1 MSRTVTLGTNQ
12 NLESVG
18 SIAVVVCWDS
28 QGGVIFSSAVQ
39 EVLLGLNL
47 TFSVEGAWLKEQ
59 GLKEKVG
66 SSLVVRSMHGANV
79 IILSG
84 GLGETIS
91 VDAWRKLAAAAARAS
106 APRSGAIVVTGSAA
120 VSESAAAGA
129 CVEGATLASYVYS
142 LKDTTDEG
150 DFYVVPVGDASAEL
164 RSAVANAQIIA
175 DTANWVKEL
184 CNLPAGNLPPQELAR
199 RALAELET
207 RDHVRVDVWDEQRIA
222 KENMGAFLD
231 VNRGSDEPAR
241 LVYASYDPQPGAA
254 LAHVILVGKGV
265 TFDSGGYSLK
275 PPTGM
280 IGMKSDMTGA
290 AVVLG
295 VVSAV
300 AQLKLAVKVSAITPL
315 TENMVNGRATRP
327 GDVSVARNGTSIEV
341 LNTDAE
347 GRLILS
353 DALVLATEA
362 QPDLIV
368 DVATLTGAQNV
379 ALGSEVAALFATSD
393 DLASDFTAAGERAG
407 ESLWRLPLV
416 DSYDAYLD
424 SDVAD
429 VKNIGKAGE
438 AGTIVAALFLRRFVS
453 DSPWVH
459 LDIAAPAESD
469 ANKGYLTKG
478 STAFSFRTIVE
489 YLRTLSER

>member
-1 MSRTVTLGTNQ
+1 
-12 NLESVG
+12 
-18 SIAVVVCWDS
+18 
-28 QGGVIFSSAVQ
+28 
-39 EVLLGLNL
+39 
-47 TFSVEGAWLKEQ
+47 
-59 GLKEKVG
+59 
-66 SSLVVRSMHGANV
+66 
-79 IILSG
+79 
-84 GLGETIS
+84 
-91 VDAWRKLAAAAARAS
+91 
-106 APRSGAIVVTGSAA
+106 
-120 VSESAAAGA
+120 
-129 CVEGATLASYVYS
+129 
-142 LKDTTDEG
+142 
-150 DFYVVPVGDASAEL
+150 
-164 RSAVANAQIIA
+164 
-175 DTANWVKEL
+175 
-184 CNLPAGNLPPQELAR
+184 
-199 RALAELET
+199 
-207 RDHVRVDVWDEQRIA
+207 
-222 KENMGAFLD
+222 
-231 VNRGSDEPAR
+231 
-241 LVYASYDPQPGAA
+241 
-254 LAHVILVGKGV
+254 
-265 TFDSGGYSLK
+265 
-275 PPTGM
+275 
-280 IGMKSDMTGA
+280 
-290 AVVLG
+290 
-295 VVSAV
+295 
-300 AQLKLAVKVSAITPL
+300 
-315 TENMVNGRATRP
+315 MVNGRATRP